1 MRKSGERVA
10 GRKQGFQRSSG
21 EESNIELLGV
31 GHEFSGGVIALQKVD
46 LSIRQGEFVTVIGP
60 SGCGKTTL
68 MRLIAGFETPTHGQ
82 VTVGG
87 EAVTGPDY
95 HRGVVFQSAALY
107 PWMSVQDNVS
117 LGPRMRGVTASEW
130 KQSVEAVLDLV
141 GLSEFATR
149 PPYELSGGMQQRAAI
164 ARVLV
169 NDAPIMLMDEPFGAL
184 DALTRERLQDELVD
198 LWEKTGKTIILITH
212 SIDEAVYM
220 GGRVL
225 VMSPRPGRL
234 VRIIDAHL
242 CRERDSQLFL
252 ETRKEVREL
261 IFGGWGAERVG
272 E

>member
-1 MRKSGERVA
+1 MDQPSTGD
-10 GRKQGFQRSSG
+10 
-21 EESNIELLGV
+21 ESDIVLDGV
-31 GHEFSGGVIALQKVD
+31 GHEFGGGVVALQEVN

-68 MRLIAGFETPTHGQ
+68 MRLIAGFETPTRGQ

-87 EAVTGPDY
+87 ELVTGPDY
-95 HRGVVFQSAALY
+95 RRGVVFQNAALY
-107 PWMSVQDNVS
+107 PWMSVQENVS
-117 LGPRMRGVTASEW
+117 LGPRMRGVSVNVW
-130 KQSVEAVLDLV
+130 KQSVDTVLEMV
-141 GLSEFATR
+141 GLAEFARR

-184 DALTRERLQDELVD
+184 DALTRERLQDEVVD
-198 LWEKTGKTIILITH
+198 LWRKTEKTVILITH

-234 VRIIDAHL
+234 VRIIDAKA

-252 ETRKEVREL
+252 EKRKEVREL
-261 IFGGWGAERVG
+261 IFGGWGAGVAG
-272 E
+272 